1 MRFCARKKYV
11 LPNGSTLFTCARS
24 KGLLTRFVSD
34 TQSTVQF
41 IGEPLLTLRMKT
53 RVSCLETPAERWPS
67 AVESTTNQTLVSFRQ
82 HAGTTAF
89 HYRFER
95 FRELYNYIGLT
106 FVHISLFS
114 KDDRIEI
121 PLFLKDSGGGT
132 QEEKT
137 FEKTMKLVCTNFFSN
152 FQVGEFSIVFY
163 FL

>member
-24 KGLLTRFVSD
+24 KGLLARFVSD

-67 AVESTTNQTLVSFRQ
+67 AVESTTNQTLVSFGQ

-132 QEEKT
+132 PPVEEKHSK
-137 FEKTMKLVCTNFFSN
+137 E
-152 FQVGEFSIVFY
+152 Q
-163 FL
+163 

>member
-24 KGLLTRFVSD
+24 KGLLARFVSD

-67 AVESTTNQTLVSFRQ
+67 AVESTTNQTLVSFGQ

-132 QEEKT
+132 GRKT
-137 FEKTMKLVCTNFFSN
+137 FERTMKLVCTNFFSN
-152 FQVGEFSIVFY
+152 FQVGEFSIVF
-163 FL
+163 